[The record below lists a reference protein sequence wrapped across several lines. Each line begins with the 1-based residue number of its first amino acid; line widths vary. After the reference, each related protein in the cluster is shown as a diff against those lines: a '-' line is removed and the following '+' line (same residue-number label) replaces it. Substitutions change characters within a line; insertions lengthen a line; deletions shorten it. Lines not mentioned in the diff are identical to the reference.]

1 VPRYLVKCPYG
12 YFWEGGFQMRI
23 SIYISGLWVKLIIVL
38 NVDEPHAVRDHDSD
52 LHQMRTSAS

>member
-1 VPRYLVKCPYG
+1 
-12 YFWEGGFQMRI
+12 MRI
-23 SIYISGLWVKLIIVL
+23 SIYISGLWVRLIIVL